1 MLEVVKESQSILS
14 TQVSE
19 VELKNGVLVLEEVTE
34 DWKGIQSI
42 HVDSQFLEVWG
53 LTELLEE

>member
-19 VELKNGVLVLEEVTE
+19 VELKNGVLVLEEVGE

-42 HVDSQFLEVWG
+42 HVDS
-53 LTELLEE
+53 